1 MYQIRIGTSGRPVRG
16 DRSMSK
22 SQLPRTDTDM
32 STETTWSE
40 EEYVDQVQIK
50 ALRREIKSLQ
60 QSQQFFENEEAIAA
74 LKKRVNKLKL
84 KGKENGETAGSQR
97 SQRV

>member
-1 MYQIRIGTSGRPVRG
+1 MFKGP
-16 DRSMSK
+16 
-22 SQLPRTDTDM
+22 LPRTDTDM

-40 EEYVDQVQIK
+40 EEYVDQVQMK
-50 ALRREIKSLQ
+50 ALRKEIKSLQ

-84 KGKENGETAGSQR
+84 KGMVNGETAGSQR
-97 SQRV
+97 RPHDRV